1 MDSHDG
7 GVSGC
12 GWWVGLVA
20 CGCVRIGSH
29 SGGQRDGQ
37 AAPATPAAAHRS
49 LRPAPATPVAIPS
62 LPQPPIA
69 LTPTIPAHPT
79 SVSHLRR
86 AQSSAKLLTL
96 RKVCHIAG
104 MLTVKKRPRTAYSG
118 RPPAFPGNKRQ
129 SER

>member
-1 MDSHDG
+1 MIADG
-7 GVSGC
+7 WAGSSEWGFDRI
-12 GWWVGLVA
+12 GGHR
-20 CGCVRIGSH
+20 VRIGSH
-29 SGGQRDGQ
+29 SGGRSGGQ
-37 AAPATPAAAHRS
+37 TARRSRRS
-49 LRPAPATPVAIPS
+49 L
-62 LPQPPIA
+62 
-69 LTPTIPAHPT
+69 HPT